1 MTVRDNRPATHTEVI
16 TKKYR
21 STYRPRRQYYQSR
34 QQTPQQQSSTQQQS
48 NTQQQ
53 TTTEQQHSSY
63 HHNSIYEEPHCF
75 RCGQYGPYKRGCAV
89 NLDHYKRGLHFKKP
103 MTPGTIILTV

>member
-21 STYRPRRQYYQSR
+21 GTYRPRRQYYQSR

-48 NTQQQ
+48 NNKQQ
-53 TTTEQQHSSY
+53 
-63 HHNSIYEEPHCF
+63 NSNTPVITITLFTKNHT
-75 RCGQYGPYKRGCAV
+75 V
-89 NLDHYKRGLHFKKP
+89 LDVDSMDPIREGVL
-103 MTPGTIILTV
+103 